1 MKNIY
6 AHLIRLFEKRKP
18 VALATIVETR
28 GSTPQVRGASALF
41 SADGLLAGTL
51 GGGVLEADAQKR
63 AAQALKKK
71 SSLLSEFLLEGD
83 TLSEEEAICGGEV
96 KILVDSNPE
105 KHRDAVQRLNQSLS
119 QRQAGVMAT
128 LIGRVSKEKVSLLR
142 YWIERVGK
150 SDSNLG
156 KHFSFY
162 REEVEKAFSEGEPR
176 LLKVREKVFPGD
188 VEESFL
194 FLEPVFPHA
203 RLVIAG
209 AGHIGQAVAHLGSL
223 LNFEVLVVDD
233 RPEFA
238 NKNRLPDADEI
249 IVEDFEKA
257 FQNVPLSADTFLV
270 IVTRGH
276 RHDAAVLRRCISS
289 DAAYIG
295 MIGSARKIELMRKEF
310 LEKGWATSSQF
321 GRVHAPIGLPIQS
334 KTVEEIAVS
343 IAAQLV
349 LVRSQ
354 FSHKQR

>member
-6 AHLIRLFEKRKP
+6 AHLLRLLEKKKP
-18 VALATIVETR
+18 IALATIVETR

-51 GGGVLEADAQKR
+51 GGGIFEADAQKK

-71 SSLLSEFLLEGD
+71 SSLLAEFLLEGN
-83 TLSEEEAICGGEV
+83 TLSEEEAVCGGEA
-96 KILVDSNPE
+96 KILIDSNPKE
-105 KHRDAVQRLNQSLS
+105 HKEAIQRLNQSIS

-142 YWIERVGK
+142 YWIERVEKYNG
-150 SDSNLG
+150 NLG
-156 KHFSFY
+156 KHFSFF
-162 REEVEKAFSEGEPR
+162 REEVEKSFSEGEPR
-176 LLKVREKVFPGD
+176 LLRVKEKVFPGD
-188 VEESFL
+188 AEESFL
-194 FLEPVFPHA
+194 FLEPVFPLL

-223 LNFEVLVVDD
+223 LNFEVTVIDD

-249 IVEDFEKA
+249 IVEDFDKA
-257 FQNVPLSADTFLV
+257 FQNVPLSSDTFLV
-270 IVTRGH
+270 IVTHGH
-276 RHDAAVLRRCISS
+276 RHDGTVLRQCIRSEV
-289 DAAYIG
+289 AYIG

-310 LEKGWATSSQF
+310 LDKDWATSSQF
-321 GRVHAPIGLPIQS
+321 DRVHAPIGLPIQS

-354 FSHKQR
+354 FSHKQE